1 MGHGLVNGAAS
12 PASRRGRWLCAAGAL
27 VAAAGVALSAY
38 AAHGADEAARGLLQ
52 TAALQVFGHGIAVAA
67 LARPPLALPG
77 PARPALGLM
86 LAGSLVFA
94 AALAWKALA
103 GGSSAAAP
111 FGGGM
116 LLLGW
121 LLYAVAA
128 LRA

>member
-1 MGHGLVNGAAS
+1 VGVSTAVE
-12 PASRRGRWLCAAGAL
+12 PATRRGRWLCAAGAL

-38 AAHGADEAARGLLQ
+38 AAHGAGDLARGLLQ

-67 LARPPLALPG
+67 LARPPLSLPS

-103 GGSSAAAP
+103 GGSPAAAP

-116 LLLGW
+116 MLLGW